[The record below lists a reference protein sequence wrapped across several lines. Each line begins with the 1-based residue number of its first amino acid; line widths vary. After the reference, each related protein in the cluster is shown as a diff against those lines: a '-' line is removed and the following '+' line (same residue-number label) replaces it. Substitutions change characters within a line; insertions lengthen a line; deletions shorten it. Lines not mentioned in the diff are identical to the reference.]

1 MKKCLEICAIKG
13 GGVGRLMANAI
24 LNFHF
29 DYLNPSLNCNLLL
42 WFNQWI
48 MLRMRVWVKH
58 FILFG
63 SFQLEENWRLVFFIA
78 VIFDPTCLNQ
88 EQDKNWSQGLIWAQH
103 IFLEYIQTL
112 NTKSGTNL
120 TLISFAPAR
129 TRKPRLRISSTHSE
143 QRNLW
148 NIYFDAFLHIFK
160 IFFQFFTFLLE
171 QQR

>member
-1 MKKCLEICAIKG
+1 
-13 GGVGRLMANAI
+13 
-24 LNFHF
+24 
-29 DYLNPSLNCNLLL
+29 
-42 WFNQWI
+42 

-120 TLISFAPAR
+120 TLISLAPAR

-148 NIYFDAFLHIFK
+148 TIAFWRFSSEFK
-160 IFFQFFTFLLE
+160 IYFQFFTSLLE
-171 QQR
+171 QQRWLQALRAKRPPSLLLQICWNLSKTEENIFRLYQ